1 MKPLHIVGW
10 AAIIIGGLDLL
21 LGQSST
27 PLPVIGDYLT
37 PPIDAVLLLGGAALI
52 FNVIG

>member
-1 MKPLHIVGW
+1 MKGTKIA
-10 AAIIIGGLDLL
+10 AAILIGLGGTDLV

-37 PPIDAVLLLGGAALI
+37 PTLDAVLIAGGLALW
-52 FNVIG
+52 FFF